1 MKNLSTHIAALIIGL
16 IVGNLLSGLFTQH
29 AFDKQQSLNNRA
41 HLLTRL
47 GDINSLKE
55 KGYIDAAKIFEP
67 DLYLRLGEVGN
78 YYKKYNKTPTEL
90 EWIMIDPVL
99 KYLREN
105 NRPSQFRSFVEASEG
120 VEYLMHKPRS
130 KKS

>member
-1 MKNLSTHIAALIIGL
+1 MKNLSAHIAALIVGL

-29 AFDKQQSLNNRA
+29 AFDKQKSLKDRA

-47 GDINSLKE
+47 GDINRLKE
-55 KGYIDAAKIFEP
+55 KGFNGAARMFEP

-78 YYKKYNKTPTEL
+78 YYKKYHKTPTES

-99 KYLREN
+99 KYLRKN
-105 NRPSQFRSFVEASEG
+105 NRPDQFRSYPEASEG

-130 KKS
+130 KRS